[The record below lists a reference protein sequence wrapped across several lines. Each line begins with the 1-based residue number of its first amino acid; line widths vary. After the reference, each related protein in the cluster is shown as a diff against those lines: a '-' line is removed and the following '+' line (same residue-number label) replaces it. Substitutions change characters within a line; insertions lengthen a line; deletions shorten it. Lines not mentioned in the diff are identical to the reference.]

1 MGQPLVIYALIAKR
15 AELSGQVLDLERQ
28 KAVLEDQ
35 LGHIDAALAIFG
47 YAKPPSDIKPKVTAI
62 RLFKRNELAR
72 LLRRDS
78 GQGTNREIAMRIMAA
93 KGWDAADSDLLAKVT
108 DSVKG
113 AKKWQGRRQS
123 ATSPSDSVIR

>member
-28 KAVLEDQ
+28 KAALEDQ
-35 LGHIDAALAIFG
+35 LSHIDNALAIFG
-47 YAKPPSDIKPKVTAI
+47 YTKPPRDIKPKVTAV
-62 RLFKRNELAR
+62 RQFKRNELAR

-78 GQGTNREIAMRIMAA
+78 GQGTNREIALRIMVA
-93 KGWDAADSDLLAKVT
+93 KGLDTADSALVAKVT

-113 AKKWQGRRQS
+113 AKNWARRRS
-123 ATSPSDSVIR
+123 RI